1 MAVWYCFSKSNLLS
15 IHALVCHQKSYLGIS
30 GNRMPSSSTKTPPA
44 AKTWR
49 WWSEYRAKRAVVG
62 VSLSPLWSPF
72 LRGLNSSSRNTSQT
86 TKFLKLSVNY
96 TSVIFWNNTTN
107 MGNLLCELEDVEN
120 EFFHFDSVGFVWF
133 ANFAGRV
140 DVWNLLF
147 GNVMLQHSFLTTWKD
162 NIIFENNFSKDKLME
177 KFGNR
182 PDHFAKELRREEM
195 IANISSTE
203 CKSSISVS
211 LLGRRQ
217 CDFTVLYHLHAE
229 R

>member
-86 TKFLKLSVNY
+86 TKFLKLSVLHKCDFLKQQHQNGQL
-96 TSVIFWNNTTN
+96 TLRIGRRRKRIFP
-107 MGNLLCELEDVEN
+107 
-120 EFFHFDSVGFVWF
+120 FWF
-133 ANFAGRV
+133 RWV
-140 DVWNLLF
+140 CLVC
-147 GNVMLQHSFLTTWKD
+147 
-162 NIIFENNFSKDKLME
+162 
-177 KFGNR
+177 KFCR
-182 PDHFAKELRREEM
+182 
-195 IANISSTE
+195 SSRHA
-203 CKSSISVS
+203 KSSFW
-211 LLGRRQ
+211 Q
-217 CDFTVLYHLHAE
+217 CDVATFLLDHLKG
-229 R
+229 